1 MNRILEQA
9 LSSLINAGIS
19 FLERKLNGPSEGT
32 PAHTDTDER
41 LDHSDAP
48 YMRPFPYPELVKAQ
62 IERVRA
68 EDIACAEAMMTAAA
82 RRRIDDASK

>member
-9 LSSLINAGIS
+9 LSALLNAGIS

-41 LDHSDAP
+41 LDHSKYA
-48 YMRPFPYPELVKAQ
+48 FPLPESVRRQ
-62 IERVRA
+62 IERA
-68 EDIACAEAMMTAAA
+68 QDEALDAAMARQTALA
-82 RRRIDDASK
+82 RKRIDAASK